1 MADNIEVNK
10 GQVKGLTFS
19 RGRTPVDPGP
29 YIGYIKD
36 STDVTL
42 SGRLRVYIPE
52 MPGSVENDSATWH
65 TVSYMSP
72 FYGVTAGNPNANSGP
87 GEFINGRQSYGFWA
101 TPPDVGSRVMVIFVY
116 GDPNQGYYIGCLP
129 EPSLTHMIPAIGA
142 AADPEQPNDTNDDL
156 YAVEGTPD
164 GFVGKPLL
172 PTIEINN
179 YDQETE
185 QDPKYYTQQKA
196 VHVYQAAQMLWQG
209 IIDDPE
215 RGPITTNSQRESPSR
230 VFGIS
235 TPGQPVYQAKFSN
248 DEIESDIDSGDVAP
262 ADLKVIARTGGHTLA
277 MDDGDIS
284 GKNKLFR
291 LRSSQG
297 HQILMND
304 SDSFLHIISKLGD
317 VWIELNREGALDI
330 YAENSINLRT
340 AGTLN
345 LHADKDININAEGQ
359 IRMRSKG
366 SMNLETQDVFNLR
379 ADKNINAYTQATFE
393 AKADG
398 TLLLQAGGKGSW
410 KCGGELR
417 MDASLIALN
426 SGGSDTVPVV
436 QELVKNSLPD
446 TEFDGN
452 DWIIQKDAIQTVAT
466 RAPTHEPYPMHNYG
480 VDNGE

>member
-1 MADNIEVNK
+1 MAENRPVSR
-10 GQVKGLTFS
+10 GQVKDLTFA

-29 YIGYIKD
+29 YIGIIKD
-36 STDVTL
+36 STDLTL
-42 SGRLRVYIPE
+42 SGRIRVYIPE
-52 MPGSVENDSATWH
+52 MPGSVDNDPATWH

-72 FYGVTAGNPNANSGP
+72 FYGVTAGNPNARTGP
-87 GEFINGRQSYGFWA
+87 GEYINGRQSYGFWA
-101 TPPDVGSRVMVIFVY
+101 TPPDEGSRVMVIFVY
-116 GDPNQGYYIGCLP
+116 GDPNQGYYIGCIP

-142 AADPEQPNDTNDDL
+142 AVDPKEPGDSNDY
-156 YAVEGTPD
+156 YAVEGTPS
-164 GFVGKPLL
+164 GFAGKPRL
-172 PTIEINN
+172 PTIEINDYN
-179 YDQETE
+179 QEIE
-185 QDPKYYTQQKA
+185 QDSKYYTKHKP
-196 VHVYQAAQMLWQG
+196 VHIYQAAQMLQQG
-209 IIDDPE
+209 LIDDPE

-235 TPGQPVYQAKFSN
+235 TPGQPIFSGKFSN
-248 DEIESDIDSGDVAP
+248 DEIQSDIDSGNVPP

-277 MDDGDIS
+277 MDDGDLS
-284 GKNKLFR
+284 GSNKLFR

-304 SDSFLHIISKLGD
+304 TDSFLHIISKRGD

-345 LHADKDININAEGQ
+345 LHADQDININAEGQ

-366 SMNLETQDVFNLR
+366 AMNLETQDVFNLR
-379 ADKNINAYTQATFE
+379 ADKNINVYTQATFE
-393 AKADG
+393 VKADG
-398 TLLLQAGGKGSW
+398 TLLLEAGGKGSW
-410 KCGGELR
+410 KCGAELR

-426 SGGSDTVPVV
+426 SGGSETVPVV
-436 QELVKNSLPD
+436 PELVKNSLPD

-452 DWIIQKDAIQTVAT
+452 DWIIQKDVIQTVAT

-480 VDNGE
+480 VDTSE

>member
-1 MADNIEVNK
+1 MAENRQVSR
-10 GQVKGLTFS
+10 GQIKDLTFS

-29 YIGYIKD
+29 YIGIVKD
-36 STDVTL
+36 ATDVTL

-52 MPGSVENDSATWH
+52 MPGSVDNDPATWH

-72 FYGVTAGNPNANSGP
+72 FYGVTSGNPNADTGP

-101 TPPDVGSRVMVIFVY
+101 TAPDEGSSVMVIFVY
-116 GDPNQGYYIGCLP
+116 GDPNQGYYIGCIP

-142 AADPEQPNDTNDDL
+142 AADPDQPSDNNDF
-156 YAVEGTPD
+156 YATQGTPS

-172 PTIEINN
+172 PTIEINDYN
-179 YDQETE
+179 QSIE
-185 QDPKYYTQQKA
+185 QDPKYYTKPKA
-196 VHVYQAAQMLWQG
+196 VHIYQAAQMLQQG
-209 IIDDPE
+209 LLDDPA

-235 TPGQPVYQAKFSN
+235 TPGQPIYSGVKGDDVSGQV
-248 DEIESDIDSGDVAP
+248 DSGTVAS
-262 ADLKVIARTGGHTLA
+262 AQLKVTARTGGHTLA
-277 MDDGDIS
+277 MDDGDINNN
-284 GKNKLFR
+284 NKLFR
-291 LRSSQG
+291 LRSGQG

-304 SDSFLHIISKLGD
+304 SDSFLHIISKRGD
-317 VWIELNREGALDI
+317 VWIEFNREGALDI

-345 LHADKDININAEGQ
+345 LHADRDININAEGQ

-366 SMNLETQDVFNLR
+366 AMNLETQDVFNLR
-379 ADKNINAYTQATFE
+379 ADKNINVYTQATFE
-393 AKADG
+393 VKADG
-398 TLLLQAGGKGSW
+398 TLLLEAGGKGSW

-426 SGGSDTVPVV
+426 SGGSETVPVV
-436 QELVKNSLPD
+436 PELVKNSLPD

-452 DWIIQKDAIQTVAT
+452 DWIIQKDVIQTVAT
-466 RAPTHEPYPMHNYG
+466 RAPTHEPYPMHDYG

>member
-1 MADNIEVNK
+1 MADNIEINR
-10 GQVKGLTFS
+10 GQSKDLTFG

-29 YIGYIKD
+29 YIGIVKD

-52 MPGSVENDSATWH
+52 MPGSSENDSATWH

-72 FYGVTAGNPNANSGP
+72 FYGVTPNTGASLGP
-87 GEFINGRQSYGFWA
+87 GTYLGSRQSYGFWA
-101 TPPDVGSRVMVIFVY
+101 TPPDVGTNVMVIFVY
-116 GDPNQGYYIGCLP
+116 GDPNQGFYMGCIP
-129 EPSLTHMIPAIGA
+129 APGLTHMIPAIGA
-142 AADPEQPNDTNDDL
+142 AADPSEPGDSNDY

-164 GFVGKPLL
+164 QYAGKPLL
-172 PTIEINN
+172 PTTEINTK
-179 YDQETE
+179 DPAILS
-185 QDPKYYTQQKA
+185 DPKYYTKHKA
-196 VHVYQAAQMLWQG
+196 VHVVQAAQMLQQG
-209 IIDDPE
+209 IIDDPQ

-235 TPGQPVYQAKFSN
+235 TPGQPVYSGKFAN
-248 DEIESDIDSGDVAP
+248 DQIESDIDSGEVTDEELV
-262 ADLKVIARTGGHTLA
+262 VIARTGGHTLA
-277 MDDGDIS
+277 MDDGDLS
-284 GKNKLFR
+284 GDNKLFR

-297 HQILMND
+297 HQLLMND
-304 SDSFLHIISKLGD
+304 SDSFLHIISKRGD
-317 VWIELNREGALDI
+317 VWIEFNREGALDI

-345 LHADKDININAEGQ
+345 LHADRDININAEGQ

-366 SMNLETQDVFNLR
+366 AMNLETQDVFNLR
-379 ADKNINAYTQATFE
+379 ADKNINVYTQATFE
-393 AKADG
+393 VKADG
-398 TLLLQAGGKGSW
+398 TLLLEAGGKGSW

-426 SGGSDTVPVV
+426 SGGSETVPVV
-436 QELVKNSLPD
+436 PELVKNSLPD
-446 TEFDGN
+446 TEFDGSN
-452 DWIIQKDAIQTVAT
+452 WIIQKDVIQTVAT

>member
-1 MADNIEVNK
+1 MADNIEINR
-10 GQVKGLTFS
+10 GQSKDLGFS
-19 RGRTPVDPGP
+19 RGKTLVDPGP
-29 YIGYIKD
+29 YIGIVKD

-52 MPGSVENDSATWH
+52 MASSLEDDPSTWH

-72 FYGVTAGNPNANSGP
+72 FYGITPNTGPTNGP
-87 GEFINGRQSYGFWA
+87 GTFKGSRQSYGFWA
-101 TPPDVGSRVMVIFVY
+101 TPPDVGTRVMVIFVY
-116 GDPNQGYYIGCLP
+116 GDPNQAFYMGCIP
-129 EPSLTHMIPAIGA
+129 EPAYTHMIPAIGA
-142 AADPEQPNDTNDDL
+142 ASDPNTRESGDVDDFYSTNQL
-156 YAVEGTPD
+156 PSILQ
-164 GFVGKPLL
+164 GKPLL
-172 PTIEINN
+172 PT
-179 YDQETE
+179 TE
-185 QDPKYYTQQKA
+185 LNDKDISITSDPKYYTREKA
-196 VHVYQAAQMLWQG
+196 VHIYQAVQMLQQG

-235 TPGQPVYQAKFSN
+235 TPGQPMYEGVNN
-248 DEIESDIDSGDVAP
+248 DDVAADVDSGQVTDQQLV
-262 ADLKVIARTGGHTLA
+262 VTGRVGGHTFA
-277 MDDGDIS
+277 MDDGDIN
-284 GKNKLFR
+284 GKNKLLR

-304 SDSFLHIISKLGD
+304 SESFLHIISKRGD

-359 IRMRSKG
+359 IRMRSK
-366 SMNLETQDVFNLR
+366 STMNLETQDVFNLR

-417 MDASLIALN
+417 MDASLIAMN
-426 SGGSDTVPVV
+426 SGGSETVPVV
-436 QELVKNSLPD
+436 PELVKNSLPD
-446 TEFDGN
+446 TEFDGSN
-452 DWIIQKDAIQTVAT
+452 WIIQKDVIQTVAT

-480 VDNGE
+480 VDNSE